1 MFKDRKVMKITKI
14 FSLLLFCLLSATT
27 AWADEYDDALASI
40 TDGNYRIYTEVGGTK
55 YYLKVDVKSPTK
67 NEGNFVFTTATA
79 DEAATFAVS
88 QVEQSGLKSKSWLIA
103 NGDWAFTNAD
113 GGNANDASFSAGTCL
128 RGFKYGNR
136 KANQQQFDRQVLY
149 LKDGKLAVRCTN
161 NNGVAWGS
169 SAYWGID
176 ADNNAC
182 YVAAADYIWNFEK
195 VEEPVLDVTKA
206 YTIDGVEGRYAVI
219 LGADKAY
226 VQNLATGQYLNSS
239 KELVDDATQVD
250 IANLKFTEAGYIA
263 TTDVAVQAGKKYYI
277 RNLTTDSRFIKYL
290 AGKDDEGNLLFGG
303 EEFRESYTLEA
314 TAEAGMFYVKNT
326 TTGFYVVP
334 ENENSNGGQWTVSAE
349 PSPVK
354 ISNDIMNTD
363 IDKSDKTSIFYVF
376 GEKMM
381 NSYGAKNNS
390 LHITQPVKNYES
402 NNDNG
407 SRWYFLPS
415 TEEDILEYTINGIP
429 EGWTVTF
436 GGQQHP
442 VTDGKVEGVRAETTV
457 ALTPATGMRVDVIK
471 AGDLSLEK
479 QGDGTWTFVM
489 PAADVT
495 LTVTYDNSF
504 EVIVPAKS
512 YVTYYNADSNIKLR
526 NDIEQNA
533 QLLTITAVNG
543 ETVTVK
549 ELTVV
554 AKETPMLIYNDDDE
568 QKAIVLDPTTDAAD
582 AVTVASEFRG
592 TAEAKE
598 MPGRTPTTDY
608 YVLTAENVFAW
619 VYEAGTVPANT
630 CWLEITAMPAAV
642 RTLTIAFDSTVTG
655 VNEVQG
661 SVTKVQGEYY
671 DLQGC
676 RIVHPTRG
684 LYIVNG
690 RKVVIK

>member
-14 FSLLLFCLLSATT
+14 FSLLLLCLLSSTT

-176 ADNNAC
+176 ADNNVC
-182 YVAAADYIWNFEK
+182 YVADAAYIWNFEK
-195 VEEPVLDVTKA
+195 VEEQVLDVTKA

-303 EEFRESYTLEA
+303 EEFRESYVLEA

-334 ENENSNGGQWTVSAE
+334 ENENGNGGQWTVSAE
-349 PSPVK
+349 PTPVK

-390 LHITQPVKNYES
+390 QHLTQLVKNYES

-415 TEEDILEYTINGIP
+415 TE
-429 EGWTVTF
+429 
-436 GGQQHP
+436 
-442 VTDGKVEGVRAETTV
+442 
-457 ALTPATGMRVDVIK
+457 
-471 AGDLSLEK
+471 
-479 QGDGTWTFVM
+479 
-489 PAADVT
+489 
-495 LTVTYDNSF
+495 DNNF

-512 YVTYYNADSNIKLR
+512 YVTYYNADCNIKLR
-526 NDIEQNA
+526 TDVEQNA
-533 QLLTITAVNG
+533 RLLTITAVDG
-543 ETVTVK
+543 ESVTVK

-554 AKETPMLIYNDDDE
+554 AKNTPMLIYNDDDE
-568 QKAIVLDPTTDAAD
+568 QKRIFLDPTTDAAD
-582 AVTVASEFRG
+582 AVTVAGEFRG

-598 MPGRTPTTDY
+598 MPGSTATTDY

-619 VYEAGTVPANT
+619 VYEAGTIAANT
-630 CWLEITAMPAAV
+630 CWLELTAKPAAV
-642 RTLTIAFDSTVTG
+642 RALVIAFDGTATG
-655 VNEVQG
+655 VNEVHG
-661 SVTKVQGEYY
+661 SESKVQGEYY
-671 DLQGC
+671 DLQGR